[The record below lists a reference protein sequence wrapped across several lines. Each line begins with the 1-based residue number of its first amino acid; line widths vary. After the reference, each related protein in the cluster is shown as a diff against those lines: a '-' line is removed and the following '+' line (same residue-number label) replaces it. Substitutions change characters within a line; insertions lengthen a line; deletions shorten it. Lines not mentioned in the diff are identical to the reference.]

1 MFGPIFW
8 VIKNYSL
15 TLIIIFNYPEN
26 ILRVIL
32 YMFIP
37 LNMSTGNYNTLS
49 ARKVTYVLGAIYPY
63 NILKISNLFF
73 KINLNVWN
81 FQNVILKFFEKMAI
95 DHCAPTVDIYCNQNS
110 LCNNSG

>member
-1 MFGPIFW
+1 
-8 VIKNYSL
+8 
-15 TLIIIFNYPEN
+15 
-26 ILRVIL
+26 
-32 YMFIP
+32 MFIP

-49 ARKVTYVLGAIYPY
+49 TRKVTYVPY

-81 FQNVILKFFEKMAI
+81 FQNVILKF